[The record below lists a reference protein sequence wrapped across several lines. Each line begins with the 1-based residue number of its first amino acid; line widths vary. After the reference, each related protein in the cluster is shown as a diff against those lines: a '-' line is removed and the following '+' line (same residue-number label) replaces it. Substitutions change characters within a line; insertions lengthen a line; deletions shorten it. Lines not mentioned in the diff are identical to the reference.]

1 MKNAQYTTTK
11 LVSTSDDS
19 VFSRMKPGQWIAT
32 DMQQRGQ
39 FLGITDSGAIVIR
52 WQRQKFTKRD
62 AVNNKHLRRFARTY
76 GSK

>member
-11 LVSTSDDS
+11 LVSTSDDIA
-19 VFSRMKPGQWIAT
+19 FKNMKPGQWICT

-52 WQRQKFTKRD
+52 WQRQKFAKRD
-62 AVNNKHLRRFARTY
+62 AINNKHLRRFARTY